1 MTAVDARMRT
11 IAMRRMKMMN
21 NTLKIFEH
29 EKLGKVRT
37 VLINGEPWFVARD
50 VATCLNY
57 SNTRDAVAKH
67 VDSEDKNTVAICD
80 GIHGN
85 PNKVVINESGVY
97 SLILSSKKPEAKEFK
112 RWVTSEVLPTIRKY
126 GFYASDDVLERFLN
140 DPDMA
145 VGAFSKLKEERDK
158 VRTLEIENRKL
169 TEHNKYLDMITNSN
183 DLIPISVIAADYGV
197 SGVYMNAVLKML
209 GIQYRFKNSPTWV
222 LFAKYRDM
230 GYTQSVTYKVRGHSV
245 IHTYWTQKGR
255 LFLYEKLKASGIL
268 PVCERRDENDI

>member
-1 MTAVDARMRT
+1 MTVRMMT
-11 IAMRRMKMMN
+11 IAVRGKMTMN
-21 NTLKIFEH
+21 NAIKIFEH
-29 EKLGKVRT
+29 EKFGKVRT
-37 VLINGEPWFVARD
+37 VMINGEAWFAGID
-50 VATCLNY
+50 VAKALGYKNISRDIRRHVYPEDFQNY
-57 SNTRDAVAKH
+57 RNGSFETSNR
-67 VDSEDKNTVAICD
+67 
-80 GIHGN
+80 GIM
-85 PNKVVINESGVY
+85 VINESGLYALVFG
-97 SLILSSKKPEAKEFK
+97 SEKPEAKEFK

-158 VRTLEIENRKL
+158 VRALEIENRKL
-169 TEHNKYLDMITNSN
+169 AEHNKYLDMITNSN

-230 GYTQSVTYKVRGHSV
+230 GYTQSVTYKVRGHSI

-268 PVCERRDENDI
+268 PVCERRDGNDI

>member
-67 VDSEDKNTVAICD
+67 VDSEDKNT
-80 GIHGN
+80 
-85 PNKVVINESGVY
+85 NKVVINESGVY

>member
-1 MTAVDARMRT
+1 MNEKIQVFEHRQFGKIRT
-11 IAMRRMKMMN
+11 ISIDGAA
-21 NTLKIFEH
+21 
-29 EKLGKVRT
+29 
-37 VLINGEPWFVARD
+37 WFVGNDICEALGYAKARNALKKYVD
-50 VATCLNY
+50 GDDALKWGVIDRLGRKQ
-57 SNTRDAVAKH
+57 NT
-67 VDSEDKNTVAICD
+67 TI
-80 GIHGN
+80 
-85 PNKVVINESGVY
+85 INESGMY
-97 SLILSSKKPEAKEFK
+97 ALIFSSSRPEAKAFK
-112 RWVTSEVLPTIRKY
+112 HWVTSEILPAIRKH

-169 TEHNKYLDMITNSN
+169 TEHNKYLDMITNSH

>member
-1 MTAVDARMRT
+1 MGRT
-11 IAMRRMKMMN
+11 QQKKYISEGNLYRLIVRSKLESAQR
-21 NTLKIFEH
+21 FE
-29 EKLGKVRT
+29 T
-37 VLINGEPWFVARD
+37 
-50 VATCLNY
+50 
-57 SNTRDAVAKH
+57 
-67 VDSEDKNTVAICD
+67 
-80 GIHGN
+80 
-85 PNKVVINESGVY
+85 
-97 SLILSSKKPEAKEFK
+97 
-112 RWVTSEVLPTIRKY
+112 WVFDDVLPTIRKY